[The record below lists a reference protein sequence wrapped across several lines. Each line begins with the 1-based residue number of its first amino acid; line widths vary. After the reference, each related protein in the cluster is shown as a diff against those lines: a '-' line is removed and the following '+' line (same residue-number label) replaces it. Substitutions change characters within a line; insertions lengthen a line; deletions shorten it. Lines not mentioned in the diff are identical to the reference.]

1 MYDQEL
7 ALDSLANIENALVTI
22 LERAAVA
29 NTADDFL
36 MSPDGML
43 RLDAICMNLVALG
56 EAVKGLDKITRGE
69 LLTHYPEIY
78 WSGVMRM
85 RDKIAHHYF
94 EIDAEVVFKT
104 LKEDVPP
111 MLSVVHR
118 MIDDINKSIK
128 S

>member
-1 MYDQEL
+1 MYDKEL

-69 LLTHYPEIY
+69 LLTHYPAIY

-104 LKEDVPP
+104 LKEDIPP
-111 MLSVVHR
+111 MLSVVQR
-118 MIDDINKSIK
+118 MIDDINKSNK
-128 S
+128 T